1 MRQKQVCPVKSSA
14 TYRLY
19 SPTALTNAYQAVM
32 DKGMPVKT
40 AARQYAV
47 PHNTLRDRVKGRV
60 DPETLKSGPPPLFS
74 VEEEAEF
81 VKHLTDMAK
90 LGYGYT
96 VQEIVDKASNYAVHL
111 KHRSR
116 DKPLTIRWFAGFK
129 DRWNL
134 KVLKP
139 RSLSNCRALS
149 LNEEVVAEYFQNLE
163 TVMKCNDL
171 MDKPECIY
179 NFDEKGVQTE
189 HAPPYIVTAMSRTEA
204 INSTRSSITTI
215 LGCGNALGTQI
226 PPFFVFKGQRMRKE
240 LLEGSTPG
248 SSGTVTDSGWSNSDV
263 FLEYLQEHFI
273 KYVQRGNKEQP
284 LLLIFDGHRSHINM
298 PVIEWAQHNNILLFV
313 LPAHTSHALQPLD
326 VGCFGPLQKIYNY
339 ECHKFLRE
347 CPETKI
353 TRYNVA
359 ALGSSSYVKGLSNSN
374 LRSAFE
380 KTGIY
385 PFNPSAISDDQF
397 APSKPYSDELKLTE
411 TQESTANCQ
420 HGNENTCREFFRAAE
435 EFVEKKKVTYNS
447 KKHNKGISGV
457 VAGKEI
463 TNHNIVNEIAE
474 IQKSKPNKQKQK
486 MSKSLSA
493 SSSEPKK
500 RMTSKVPS
508 VSEHVER
515 KKRKLDSAASS
526 QKPGPSGCQII
537 PVSDSESDLSAEE
550 EMSAD
555 DLCCVC
561 KQFQPKEMKNC
572 VSLVFVKWA
581 KCDVEDCPHWTH
593 LKFCCNTSVIRLNDT
608 FYCPCHNKPN
618 TEE

>member
-1 MRQKQVCPVKSSA
+1 
-14 TYRLY
+14 
-19 SPTALTNAYQAVM
+19 
-32 DKGMPVKT
+32 
-40 AARQYAV
+40 
-47 PHNTLRDRVKGRV
+47 
-60 DPETLKSGPPPLFS
+60 
-74 VEEEAEF
+74 
-81 VKHLTDMAK
+81 
-90 LGYGYT
+90 
-96 VQEIVDKASNYAVHL
+96 
-111 KHRSR
+111 
-116 DKPLTIRWFAGFK
+116 
-129 DRWNL
+129 
-134 KVLKP
+134 
-139 RSLSNCRALS
+139 
-149 LNEEVVAEYFQNLE
+149 
-163 TVMKCNDL
+163 
-171 MDKPECIY
+171 
-179 NFDEKGVQTE
+179 
-189 HAPPYIVTAMSRTEA
+189 MSRTEA

-326 VGCFGPLQKIYNY
+326 VGCFGPLQKIY

-486 MSKSLSA
+486 MSKSLRA